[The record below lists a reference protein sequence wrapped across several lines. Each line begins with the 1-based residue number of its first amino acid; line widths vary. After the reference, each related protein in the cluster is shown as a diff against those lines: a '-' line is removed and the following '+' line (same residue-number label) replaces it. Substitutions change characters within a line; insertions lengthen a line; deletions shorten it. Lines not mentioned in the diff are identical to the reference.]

1 MEKKKIGIIGAGNM
15 GSAIIDGLLK
25 AGFTDAAGI
34 YASDKQE
41 AVLDRLKNKG
51 LNTSLDNIEI
61 AKQADII
68 LVAVKPYLIEDVLE
82 EIKPEL
88 NSSKALV
95 SIVAGV
101 SIFSLELFA
110 GNEIPIFRVIPNTA
124 ISLQESL
131 TCISSNKNA
140 EQYREVVSELF
151 GTLGKVV
158 EIPESLMAAATVQAS
173 CGIAYA
179 LRYIRASMQA
189 GIEMGFGAEMSQ
201 YITAQTLKGAAE
213 LILQTGNH
221 PELEIDKV
229 TTPGGITITGLNEME
244 DSGFS
249 ASVIQGMMAAFE
261 KLNDN

>member
-1 MEKKKIGIIGAGNM
+1 M
-15 GSAIIDGLLK
+15 GGAIIDGLLK
-25 AGFTDAAGI
+25 AGFTDASGI

-51 LNTSLDNIEI
+51 LNTSFDNIEV

-101 SIFSLELFA
+101 SIFSLEFFA
-110 GNEIPIFRVIPNTA
+110 GSEIPIFRVIPNTA

-131 TCISSNKNA
+131 TCISSNENA
-140 EQYREVVSELF
+140 GQYREVVSELF

-158 EIPESLMAAATVQAS
+158 EIPENLMAAATVQAS

-189 GIEMGFGAEMSQ
+189 GIEMGFSAEMSQ

-221 PELEIDKV
+221 PEQEIDKV